1 MPTFTSE
8 GYEIAFSIYGEGP
21 TVLLVHGFAS
31 NGKVNWVDTGWVD
44 ALVEAGYRVV
54 TIDNRGH
61 GKSEKIYDTGA
72 YPSSEMA
79 KDSINLI
86 DYLGVKQVAI
96 MGYSMGARISAY
108 VSMTAPDKIACAV
121 FGGLGERM
129 TVGMS
134 NSTTIVDALL
144 APTLEAVTDRTG
156 RTFRI
161 FAEHTKSDL
170 KALAA
175 CMGSSRQKISEQD
188 VAKIDVPVLVA
199 VGSEDEVGGRPEPLA
214 ALMDRGE
221 SLVIEG
227 RDHMRATGD
236 KQFKEGVLDFF
247 KRVYPAG

>member
-1 MPTFTSE
+1 MPTFNSE

-61 GKSEKIYDTGA
+61 GKSEKIYDTAA

-86 DYLGVKQVAI
+86 DYLGVKDVAI

-108 VSMTAPDKIACAV
+108 VAMGAPDKVACAV

-144 APTLEAVTDRTG
+144 APTLEEVKDRTG

-175 CMGSSRQKISEQD
+175 CMGSSRQKITEED

-199 VGSEDEVGGRPEPLA
+199 VGSDDDVGGRPEPLA
-214 ALMDRGE
+214 ALMAQGE

-236 KQFKEGVLDFF
+236 KQFKEGVLDFL
-247 KRVYPAG
+247 KRVYPAQ